1 MDEDPKDLNG
11 HMRDLHRDQFLES
24 GRGRLWGEKES
35 EQFFYRPGEILV
47 RASEGLLA
55 DVRGSIERLLDGQC
69 VGTGQFAFD
78 HELALLRFTERP
90 GREAPVIAAKLRER
104 FPKLVISPNH
114 IVFTEQRVSGCPY
127 DFPTPVP
134 AGSMREGKGNDAGA
148 GVMIAVLDTGATDI
162 PQLRAVYPTIPASDL
177 EVVDSDHD
185 GRLDWAAGHGNFIA
199 GICARIAPGAQIVP
213 MRFLGAF
220 GDAPTSRMLK
230 VVDRAIR
237 LAAER
242 ECALVLNL
250 SFGTL
255 VGPEDELP
263 LLASSLDR
271 RLARAAHEGVDVIAV
286 CAAGNAPFREPM
298 WPAALESP
306 RVLGVAAL
314 DADDPTTPAKWSNS
328 GKWVD
333 LCAVGQQES
342 TFLVAPGARLQGHD
356 TLSGLA
362 DAPLDFAGW
371 ARWTGTSF
379 AVPQVAA
386 LLAVLHAEARY
397 AGRPMSLID
406 AAQKLIGAGAPLVGG
421 GDNYGVPV
429 TV

>member
-1 MDEDPKDLNG
+1 
-11 HMRDLHRDQFLES
+11 
-24 GRGRLWGEKES
+24 
-35 EQFFYRPGEILV
+35 
-47 RASEGLLA
+47 
-55 DVRGSIERLLDGQC
+55 
-69 VGTGQFAFD
+69 
-78 HELALLRFTERP
+78 
-90 GREAPVIAAKLRER
+90 
-104 FPKLVISPNH
+104 
-114 IVFTEQRVSGCPY
+114 
-127 DFPTPVP
+127 
-134 AGSMREGKGNDAGA
+134 
-148 GVMIAVLDTGATDI
+148 
-162 PQLRAVYPTIPASDL
+162 
-177 EVVDSDHD
+177 
-185 GRLDWAAGHGNFIA
+185 
-199 GICARIAPGAQIVP
+199 
-213 MRFLGAF
+213 
-220 GDAPTSRMLK
+220 MLF
-230 VVDRAIR
+230 R
-237 LAAER
+237 
-242 ECALVLNL
+242 
-250 SFGTL
+250 S
-255 VGPEDELP
+255 
-263 LLASSLDR
+263 SSLDR

-386 LLAVLHAEARY
+386 LLAVVHAEARN
-397 AGRPMSLID
+397 AGRPMLLID
-406 AAQKLIGAGAPLVGG
+406 AAQKLIGAGAPMVLG